1 LEEFRVKTDLQLR
14 EDVET
19 QLDWDPRFDSQQ
31 IGVSVKDG
39 VVALTGQVKSYAEWL
54 AAQDAAQSVAGVHA
68 LANELRILDHPGEA
82 RSDADI
88 AEAAL
93 HVLRN
98 NVHVPIEEVQ
108 LNVGGGWITLTGHVP
123 NWFQRDA
130 AEKALRLLRGVI
142 GISNK
147 IDIKPLIKVQDVEGR
162 IQAAFHRHATLD
174 AKNIRIQVEDGKVTL
189 EGEVRSLPE
198 RSDAEFAAW
207 NVPGVY
213 DVDDRLTVRSSAS

>member
-1 LEEFRVKTDLQLR
+1 MKTDLQLR
-14 EDVET
+14 QDVET
-19 QLDWDPRFDSQQ
+19 QLDWDPRVDSQQ
-31 IGVSVKDG
+31 IGVAVKDG
-39 VVALTGQVKSYAEWL
+39 VVALTGQVRSYADWL
-54 AAQDAAQSVAGVHA
+54 AAQEAAQSVGGVHA
-68 LANELRILDHPGEA
+68 LANEIRIMDHPGQA

-98 NVHVPIEEVQ
+98 NVHVPMDTIQ
-108 LNVGGGWITLTGHVP
+108 LNVSGGWTTLTGHVP

-130 AEKALRLLRGVI
+130 AESALRHLRGVI
-142 GISNK
+142 GMSNK
-147 IDIKPLIKVQDVEGR
+147 IEIKPIVKVDDVQGR

-174 AKNIRIQVEDGKVTL
+174 AKNIRVRVRDGEVTL

-207 NVPGVY
+207 NIPGVHH
-213 DVDDRLTVRSSAS
+213 VNDRLTVRSAPA